1 MTLRALGMGPL
12 LTGAVLTLGSCAY
25 STSTAN
31 VPAHL
36 RTIAI
41 PVFENQTSETTLQ
54 QELTDAVVAR
64 FVSDNNL
71 KVVDERVANSVLRGI
86 IRGYRNSVFGI
97 SADTRSEE
105 YRVTIEIS
113 VTFKDV
119 VKNRE
124 VWKDENMVKTSNY
137 YVQTVPGQEAKT
149 ELDGRKA
156 AIAKIADEILS
167 RTVESW

>member
-1 MTLRALGMGPL
+1 LGPL
-12 LTGAVLTLGSCAY
+12 LIGAVLTLGSCAY

-31 VPAHL
+31 LPPHL
-36 RTIAI
+36 RTISI
-41 PVFENQTSETTLQ
+41 PAFENQTSETSLQ
-54 QELTDAVVAR
+54 QELTDAVVNR
-64 FVSDNNL
+64 FVTDNHL
-71 KVVDERVANSVLRGI
+71 KVVDERSANSVLRGV
-86 IRGYRNSVFGI
+86 IRSYRNSVFGI

-105 YRVTIEIS
+105 YRVTIEVS
-113 VTFKDV
+113 VTFKDL

-124 VWKDENMVKTSNY
+124 VWKDEGLVKTSNY

-167 RTVESW
+167 CTVESW

>member
-1 MTLRALGMGPL
+1 MTLRALGLGPL
-12 LTGAVLTLGSCAY
+12 LIGAVLTLGSCAY

-31 VPAHL
+31 LPPHL
-36 RTIAI
+36 RTISI
-41 PVFENQTSETTLQ
+41 PAFENQTSETSLQ
-54 QELTDAVVAR
+54 QELTDAVVNR
-64 FVSDNNL
+64 FVTDNHL
-71 KVVDERVANSVLRGI
+71 KVVDERSANSVLRGV
-86 IRGYRNSVFGI
+86 IRSYRNSVFGI

-105 YRVTIEIS
+105 YRVTIEVS
-113 VTFKDV
+113 VTFKDL

-124 VWKDENMVKTSNY
+124 VWKDEGLVKTSNY